1 MGLRI
6 FIAVIFLA
14 LLIYLLIEN
23 RIESEM
29 FQEVLSIAGRQIDKC
44 ENLSNDLNTVIER
57 CKEAEREN
65 DALRSIITTTNA
77 CDEYLRQQEEDGN
90 I

>member
-14 LLIYLLIEN
+14 LLVYLLIDN
-23 RIESEM
+23 QIERKM
-29 FQEVLSIAGRQIDKC
+29 FYEVLAIADRSIEKC
-44 ENLSNDLNTVIER
+44 EKLSNDLNMVLER

>member
-6 FIAVIFLA
+6 FIAVLFLA

-23 RIESEM
+23 RIESQM
-29 FQEVLSIAGRQIDKC
+29 FREVLAIAGRSIEKC
-44 ENLSNDLNTVIER
+44 EKLSNDLNMVLER